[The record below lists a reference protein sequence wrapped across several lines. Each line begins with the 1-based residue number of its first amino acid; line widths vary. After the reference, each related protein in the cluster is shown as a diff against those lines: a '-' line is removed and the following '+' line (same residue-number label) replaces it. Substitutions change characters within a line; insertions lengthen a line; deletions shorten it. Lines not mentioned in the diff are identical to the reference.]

1 MLAMLEA
8 ASWSSTSS
16 CARPVKKW
24 QKPLGACLHV
34 SARVCTF
41 PGTNSMLCEWVG
53 KGEVRV
59 LIEVPD
65 GINHQLVQA
74 GLRRKSLRMTV
85 DLRAREGW

>member
-65 GINHQLVQA
+65 
-74 GLRRKSLRMTV
+74 
-85 DLRAREGW
+85 DLNSCKLGSGANRFA